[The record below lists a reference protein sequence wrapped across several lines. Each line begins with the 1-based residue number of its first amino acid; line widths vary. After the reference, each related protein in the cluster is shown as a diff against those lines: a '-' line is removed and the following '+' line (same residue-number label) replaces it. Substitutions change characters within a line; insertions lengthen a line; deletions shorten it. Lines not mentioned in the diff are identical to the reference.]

1 METDDQ
7 SKGWLNMAT
16 SLRIGIFLL
25 VILLLWVILYYQLVA
40 PAMKEPTPPPGLAL
54 SSNDTIGTSPDET
67 EQISGG
73 QSPQNLADNASNND
87 SAVTNNPTIDQS
99 NDNSETSG
107 SNTLTKDQ
115 PDADHNTIDDTK
127 KPVVLPAPP
136 PTTPYVVKH
145 GDTMQT
151 IAKDWF
157 GSVKKWVLIAQENPL
172 ADPMKLK
179 AGQTLRL
186 PPKDARPENIPQKL
200 YAELT
205 SDIKYVISSGDTL
218 SAIARRFYG
227 KPDLYTIIYKANRD
241 VIPNPDNLKP
251 GIEISIPKYQQPAD

>member
-1 METDDQ
+1 M
-7 SKGWLNMAT
+7 
-16 SLRIGIFLL
+16 RIGIFLL

-40 PAMKEPTPPPGLAL
+40 PAMKEPTQPPGLAL

-67 EQISGG
+67 DQISSGR
-73 QSPQNLADNASNND
+73 SPENLTDTSSNNH
-87 SAVTNNPTIDQS
+87 SAITNNPANDQS
-99 NDNSETSG
+99 NDDSETNE
-107 SNTLTKDQ
+107 SNTRFKAPPNADDHTIE
-115 PDADHNTIDDTK
+115 DAK

-136 PTTPYVVKH
+136 PTTPYVVKR

-151 IAKDWF
+151 IAKNWF
-157 GSVKKWVLIAQENPL
+157 SSVNKWVLIAQENPL

-186 PPKDARPENIPQKL
+186 PPKDARPENIPEKL

-205 SDIKYVISSGDTL
+205 TDIKYVISSGDTL

-227 KPDLYTIIYKANRD
+227 KPDLYTIIYNANRD
-241 VIPNPDNLKP
+241 VIPNPDNLKM
-251 GIEISIPKYQQPAD
+251 GIEIRIPKYQRPAD